1 MATAPRRGTEAVAGG
16 EEVAGGGV
24 FRADF
29 PSSSPYVVSV
39 GATTFKANQPPPLVG
54 QEVGVTFSSGGFSD
68 FFARPSYQVLPRIYL
83 RASRL

>member
-16 EEVAGGGV
+16 EAVAAGV

-39 GATTFKANQPPPLVG
+39 GATTFRANQQPPLVG

-83 RASRL
+83 RASIL